1 MEGYRKIS
9 EEERQRRKNL
19 EQVRIKE
26 KKRKIRNAVV
36 STVLIATV
44 AIIGVWL
51 CYTKFFVIK
60 KCTVKGEI
68 PYSADEVLTGAGLE
82 KGMLLYELDKK
93 TVEKNVMYNLPYI
106 DSFKMKRYWSGNV
119 VFEVQKAIPSM
130 YVTLSDECY
139 VLSQSLRVLSQTN
152 DFSYIE
158 SQKLIHLRTNDI
170 ERCVAGEFLQ
180 TRSDIDKTVMEIY
193 DLLTE
198 HNLLSYV
205 SEIDLTDRFSISFT
219 YKQNF
224 VVELGDGKNLD
235 KKIRFM
241 LGIEEKLHE
250 GSSGIIDVSGENVK
264 EGIVKSF

>member
-9 EEERQRRKNL
+9 EEERQKRRKL
-19 EQVRIKE
+19 EQLRAKE
-26 KKRKIRNAVV
+26 RRKRIRNAFI
-36 STVLIATV
+36 SCVLIAAV
-44 AIIGVWL
+44 AIVGIWL

-68 PYSADEVLTGAGLE
+68 PYSADEVLSGAGLE

-106 DSFKMKRYWSGNV
+106 DSFEYKRYWTGNV
-119 VFEVQKAIPSM
+119 VFEVEQALPSM
-130 YVTLSDECY
+130 YVTLADECF
-139 VLSQSLRVLSQTN
+139 VLSQSLRVLSQTR

-158 SQKLIHLRTNDI
+158 SNRLIHVKTNDI

-180 TRSDIDKTVMEIY
+180 TRIETDDVVKEIY
-193 DLLTE
+193 DLLKN
-198 HNLLSYV
+198 HNLLSHV
-205 SEIDLTDRFSISFT
+205 SEIDITDRFAISFT

-224 VVELGDGKNLD
+224 VVQLGDSKNLD

-241 LGIEEKLHE
+241 MGIEEKLHE
-250 GSSGIIDVSGENVK
+250 GSSGIIDVSDENVK